1 MNFIEYVNNA
11 LEAENKGTPINWK
24 EVSMTLVKL
33 ASAQSE
39 EIEKLMGQVETLD
52 NPESDTK
59 APFLE

>member
-11 LEAENKGTPINWK
+11 LKAENKGTPINWK

-59 APFLE
+59 VPYLE